1 MSKQRTI
8 HGAGSPSKPHLPL
21 AAEMEIMEKLGTDLR
36 IGADQIAAILKKHG
50 VEADVERLQDSYR
63 KRLGQRLMASIRDE
77 EGRREVL
84 ACGSEYIVVECGS
97 DQQILKSIRRRIQ
110 SQMSSLDGSV
120 GKVRCRARVLERVAG
135 NLKLGGRKR
144 S

>member
-1 MSKQRTI
+1 M
-8 HGAGSPSKPHLPL
+8 
-21 AAEMEIMEKLGTDLR
+21 
-36 IGADQIAAILKKHG
+36 
-50 VEADVERLQDSYR
+50 
-63 KRLGQRLMASIRDE
+63 
-77 EGRREVL
+77 
-84 ACGSEYIVVECGS
+84 VECCS

>member
-1 MSKQRTI
+1 MTP
-8 HGAGSPSKPHLPL
+8 PSCW
-21 AAEMEIMEKLGTDLR
+21 DSF
-36 IGADQIAAILKKHG
+36 QIICSAW
-50 VEADVERLQDSYR
+50 
-63 KRLGQRLMASIRDE
+63 
-77 EGRREVL
+77 
-84 ACGSEYIVVECGS
+84 VECCS

>member
-1 MSKQRTI
+1 MRKQKPI
-8 HGAGSPSKPHLPL
+8 HGAGPPGKPLLPL
-21 AAEMEIMEKLGTDLR
+21 EAEVEILEKLGADLR
-36 IGADQIAAILKKHG
+36 IGSGEIAAILKKHG

-84 ACGSEYIVVECGS
+84 ARGSEYIVVECCS
-97 DQQILKSIRRRIQ
+97 DQQALKAIRHRIHSQMNGLDDSAGKVSRRI
-110 SQMSSLDGSV
+110 
-120 GKVRCRARVLERVAG
+120 RVLDRLVG
-135 NLKLGGRKR
+135 NLMLGRRKE